1 MLELQVKDYRRPSQA
16 HGSWMEWE
24 TVVHNNAKRRQDY
37 LCNLKRRFTWL
48 VLIIVS
54 RKLSQM
60 SSNVFAGMSR
70 QMVPFSSILLSSKS
84 ECNDRVAT
92 YGFDQRLPPSSTSS
106 SNLTHLGLK
115 WHFYKIQLS
124 RHFLS
129 ICFRSD
135 PERMMSYPSVT
146 VHPSSHSQ
154 SWFLT
159 RSSWKMLW
167 TSSKPSLN
175 LSRLRPSIVVLHTN
189 EWGRV
194 DIYEKI
200 SWRRK
205 YSKIILWN
213 LPDIEQFKTWG
224 QCYQKLMDLI
234 FKNRH

>member
-16 HGSWMEWE
+16 HGSWMEWGP
-24 TVVHNNAKRRQDY
+24 VVHNNAKRRQDY

-146 VHPSSHSQ
+146 VHPSIQPFPKLIFNSIVLKNALNVVKAI
-154 SWFLT
+154 FKPFET
-159 RSSWKMLW
+159 
-167 TSSKPSLN
+167 PSLYRRAAYKWMR
-175 LSRLRPSIVVLHTN
+175 SGWHLRKNKLT
-189 EWGRV
+189 
-194 DIYEKI
+194 
-200 SWRRK
+200 
-205 YSKIILWN
+205 SKILKN
-213 LPDIEQFKTWG
+213 YTLEPTW
-224 QCYQKLMDLI
+224 YWTI
-234 FKNRH
+234 